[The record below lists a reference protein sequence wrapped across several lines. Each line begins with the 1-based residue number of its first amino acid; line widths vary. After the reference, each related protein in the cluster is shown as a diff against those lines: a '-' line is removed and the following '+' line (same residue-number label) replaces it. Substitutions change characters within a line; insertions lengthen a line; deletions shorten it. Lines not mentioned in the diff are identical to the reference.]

1 MRAKQTGFLRDIY
14 HSANPPLYAL
24 HQLYA
29 LHELNYSTYK
39 STTVKLMEIACP
51 ETISIGFEYNDLLA
65 IQKAVEES
73 GSLSVDSYSKLVE
86 FLILVQLNVPY
97 HIDNNDPKRTLT
109 LSKVKIY
116 PLYDTVFDMSQKVRL
131 SDSKEEVVLDDLSSH
146 NKATILYLLEKLF
159 DGKMP
164 HQETMEDNFDV
175 YANIYFSCCKKVK
188 ASSTLFEFIHKLS
201 RVKKNHTGTALS
213 TAELVQISRVSA
225 KQPSLGLILDH
236 LIAAKTAVEEKGR
249 IRLDI
254 YRSLITFLVLVEL
267 NVPYHFTVNR
277 STIHKLNLNKVQMQ
291 IAPLYHIFSDMA
303 ETVRLAHDNHNEV
316 VLDLSKETKATVLS
330 LLEQTLNNDGQMVHQ
345 FYCSQDIDYYASL
358 YVNCCKKVNVSA
370 NLLNFLIELSN
381 LRKKLSMKGK

>member
-14 HSANPPLYAL
+14 HSANLPLYPP
-24 HQLYA
+24 LYA
-29 LHELNYSTYK
+29 LHELNYLTYK

-65 IQKAVEES
+65 IQKGVEER

-109 LSKVKIY
+109 LSKVKIDL
-116 PLYDTVFDMSQKVRL
+116 LYHTLFDMSQTVRL
-131 SDSKEEVVLDDLSSH
+131 SDSKEEVILDDLSSH
-146 NKATILYLLEKLF
+146 NKATILYLLKKLF
-159 DGKMP
+159 DGEMP

-175 YANIYFSCCKKVK
+175 YANIYFSCCKKVN

-213 TAELVQISRVSA
+213 TAELMQINRDSA
-225 KQPSLGLILDH
+225 KLPSLGLMINH

-249 IRLDI
+249 IRLVT
-254 YRSLITFLVLVEL
+254 YQSLLAFLVLVEL
-267 NVPYHFTVNR
+267 NVPYHLKVHSNKV
-277 STIHKLNLNKVQMQ
+277 HKLNLNKVHTQ
-291 IAPLYHIFSDMA
+291 IAPLYHILSDMS
-303 ETVRLAHDNHNEV
+303 ETVRPAHDNHNEV

-345 FYCSQDIDYYASL
+345 FYCSQDFDYYASL
-358 YVNCCKKVNVSA
+358 YVNCCKKVNVPA
-370 NLLNFLIELSN
+370 NLFNFLFELSN
-381 LRKKLSMKGK
+381 LRKKLSTNRK